1 MLGFVKKINVGIVSL
16 GLSLALG
23 LVGGVK
29 ANVIFAGFPG
39 KLFITLLGTMFLFC
53 LLQENKTL
61 ELLSKKMVVL
71 VGKHTYLIP
80 ILIYLSSFILSAAGP
95 GAISVQSV
103 MIIFAVSL
111 SVQMNASPI
120 LMGGMAI
127 LGAVG
132 GTAHSTRGSTL
143 SCSSKV
149 AIRTGI
155 APDGGLFVSDELGTQ
170 QLDISSLG
178 R

>member
-1 MLGFVKKINVGIVSL
+1 MGLQIIALVTLTAAIVLGFVKKINVGIVSL

-80 ILIYLSSFILSAAGP
+80 DVYKRQGMSSGTGTVLCLLITDKAFTIDRP
-95 GAISVQSV
+95 
-103 MIIFAVSL
+103 
-111 SVQMNASPI
+111 
-120 LMGGMAI
+120 
-127 LGAVG
+127 
-132 GTAHSTRGSTL
+132 
-143 SCSSKV
+143 
-149 AIRTGI
+149 
-155 APDGGLFVSDELGTQ
+155 
-170 QLDISSLG
+170 
-178 R
+178 